1 MKKIISLVL
10 AILSGLCLAASV
22 SAVDALPFEDVESDS
37 WYHDDIA
44 RVSELGIMFGRSPRI
59 FSPKTV
65 MTRAEFVTML
75 TNIEHASLD
84 EMAVETDV
92 FTDVSAVDWCAPYIG
107 WAVKNGIVTG
117 YTDGSFRPNA
127 PLSRQELAVMIV
139 RFMDLQCFVTDDD
152 NSLIDAFADASS
164 VGKWARPQLERLRLS
179 GIINGDENGRFNPT
193 KYASRAE
200 CAAIAVRYY
209 DAAEAF
215 FKDFA
220 PVLTNLE
227 LVLPTDEAMSEDS
240 LNGVLS
246 ASIDASSFT
255 RVAFKDAASVILA
268 LGESRDEVTLDCV
281 LVFTRRD
288 ISCEDEYKITFK
300 FADDDEASG
309 DDSADG
315 NADSDSGA
323 SDSINDGVIGD
334 SENNAP
340 LGGDNAAPGENSS
353 TSEDID

>member
-10 AILSGLCLAASV
+10 AALSALCLATSV
-22 SAVDALPFEDVESDS
+22 SAVDVLPFEDVESGS

-44 RVSELGIMFGRSPRI
+44 RVSELGIMFGRSPII

-84 EMAVETDV
+84 EMAVEADA
-92 FTDVSAVDWCAPYIG
+92 FTDVSADDWCAPYIG
-107 WAVKNGIVTG
+107 WAAKNGIVTG

-164 VGKWARPQLERLRLS
+164 VGKWARPQVDRLRLS

-220 PVLTNLE
+220 PALTNLK

-240 LNGVLS
+240 LNGVLA
-246 ASIDASSFT
+246 ASIDTTSFT
-255 RVAFKDAASVILA
+255 RVSFKDAASVILA
-268 LGESRDEVTLDCV
+268 LGESHDEVTIDCV
-281 LVFTRRD
+281 LVFMRRNVA
-288 ISCEDEYKITFK
+288 CEGEYKITFK
-300 FADDDEASG
+300 FTDDDEPNT
-309 DDSADG
+309 DDSADSE
-315 NADSDSGA
+315 ADSNSGA
-323 SDSINDGVIGD
+323 SDSVNDGVIGD
-334 SENNAP
+334 SKNDTP
-340 LGGDNAAPGENSS
+340 LNGDNADPGENSS